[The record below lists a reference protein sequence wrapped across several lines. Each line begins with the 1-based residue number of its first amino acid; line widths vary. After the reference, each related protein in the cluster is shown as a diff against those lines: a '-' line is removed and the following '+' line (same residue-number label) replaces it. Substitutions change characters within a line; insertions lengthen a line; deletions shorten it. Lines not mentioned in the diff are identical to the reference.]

1 MQKTKIL
8 LIGSFPPPYH
18 GSAIYLNKLS
28 KKLAQENDLQV
39 FIIDTSD
46 KRHDLKNLGRLN
58 LINVVTA
65 VKSILKLI
73 CFLLSKKPDIVYIPI
88 SQNKLAYLRDGIFI
102 AISKIMDKKVLIHLH
117 GSYFLDFYKGLGKFY
132 KKFIDLTIKSVDGA
146 IVLGQKLRY
155 IFEHWLPAEK
165 VFVLPNFIEWNL
177 RSYNFD
183 RNKNNKVTN
192 ITYLGNLLES
202 KGIFDLLEAIKIV
215 KASVDSKFIV
225 NIAGQFSNDST
236 TGLSLEEHMVRFKS
250 YLIELADVVN
260 YIGEIREEK
269 DKYELLKNTDI
280 FVFPSWYR
288 VEGQPLVI
296 LEAMSC
302 GCPIISTRGVG
313 VIDETVIDGVNG
325 LLVEKRNVEKLAEAI
340 LKLIKDR
347 DLRKAMGRESKKRF
361 EQEYTPEKHVEKF
374 KQILIKIMFGERMD
388 LKGLNII
395 PQ

>member
-46 KRHDLKNLGRLN
+46 KRDDLKNLGRLD

-73 CFLLSKKPDIVYIPI
+73 YFLLSKKPDIVYIPI

-102 AISKIMDKKVLIHLH
+102 FISKVLAKKVLIHLH
-117 GSYFLDFYKGLGKFY
+117 GSYFLDFYKKSGALY
-132 KKFIDLTIKSVDGA
+132 KKFIDLTVKLVDGA

-183 RNKNNKVTN
+183 RNKDNKVTN

-225 NIAGQFSNDST
+225 NIAGQFGNDPI
-236 TGLSLEEHMVRFKS
+236 TGLSLEEHMIRFKS
-250 YLIELADVVN
+250 YLVELADVVN

-302 GCPIISTRGVG
+302 GCPIISTRDVG

-325 LLVEKRNVEKLAEAI
+325 ILIEKRNVNQLADAI
-340 LKLIKDR
+340 LMLIR
-347 DLRKAMGRESKKRF
+347 DKEMRIKMGRESEKRF
-361 EQEYTPEKHVEKF
+361 YELYTAGKHIEKF
-374 KQILIKIMFGERMD
+374 KEIIKV
-388 LKGLNII
+388 L
-395 PQ
+395 